1 MNKNFISINNMSQAN
16 LQNSLCKIKLETL
29 NFSLFSKST
38 LKGDLILARNHIE
51 LKKLGVGIGHFKQS
65 CSIQS
70 KVMHEKSNQTPKM
83 TIFVF
88 SRAPKFKP

>member
-1 MNKNFISINNMSQAN
+1 MNENFISINNMSQAN

-70 KVMHEKSNQTPKM
+70 KVMHEKSNQTSKI